1 MTLLRSPSLHFFA
14 LGIVVF
20 VAATAAE
27 RHAANA
33 PAQIVVTQTR
43 IDQLTADFAALHRRG
58 PSADEQAGLI
68 RDYVHEEVSVR
79 EALALG
85 LDRDDAVIRN
95 RLREKVEFLFA
106 DVASKVEPT
115 EAQLAAYLRQH
126 AGAFQS
132 EAHFSFDQVYLD
144 PQRRSTTLA
153 RDAAQLLAELDAG
166 GAGQDGSSSGDPFLL
181 DRRFDDI
188 ARSEVS
194 ALFGGRF
201 AATLNDLTV
210 GRWQGPIESGYGV
223 HLIRVR
229 RYIPA
234 RVPTLDEV
242 RDAVRLEC
250 INAERQRTRQ
260 RFYDGLLARY
270 AVTVE
275 PPNAAAQGEL
285 ASAQ

>member
-1 MTLLRSPSLHFFA
+1 
-14 LGIVVF
+14 
-20 VAATAAE
+20 
-27 RHAANA
+27 
-33 PAQIVVTQTR
+33 
-43 IDQLTADFAALHRRG
+43 
-58 PSADEQAGLI
+58 
-68 RDYVHEEVSVR
+68 
-79 EALALG
+79 
-85 LDRDDAVIRN
+85 
-95 RLREKVEFLFA
+95 
-106 DVASKVEPT
+106 
-115 EAQLAAYLRQH
+115 QH

-166 GAGQDGSSSGDPFLL
+166 GAGQDGSSSGDPLLL